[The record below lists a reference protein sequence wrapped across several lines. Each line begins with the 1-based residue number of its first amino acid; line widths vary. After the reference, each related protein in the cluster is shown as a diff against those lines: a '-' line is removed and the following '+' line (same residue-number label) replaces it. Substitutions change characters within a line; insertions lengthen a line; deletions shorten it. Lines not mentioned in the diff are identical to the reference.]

1 MNTFTRGGSL
11 REKRL
16 CKSKRT
22 EFSTCEGHASDHAR
36 ILKEVDS
43 LLAMATES
51 NVSAR
56 ETSHLATMIYEHG
69 ERFDSLYAKIISW

>member
-1 MNTFTRGGSL
+1 MRV
-11 REKRL
+11 
-16 CKSKRT
+16 
-22 EFSTCEGHASDHAR
+22 ASDHAR

-69 ERFDSLYAKIISW
+69 ERFDSHYAKIISW